1 MRRLNV
7 HHKNQGFTLLEILV
21 ALAITGILA
30 ALTLPNL
37 LAWLNS
43 NRVQQATDSI
53 QSALQDAQK
62 QAMRRGR
69 ICTIN
74 FTNGTGTNPTVYSQI
89 RASEAGCLVATN
101 DRANPLILPLPGNA
115 NELSLS
121 LPQEVFMV
129 TNFPNVPTTSSSPG
143 VEFSFRGHVPGLTFT
158 PPEKQAIIVLYP
170 ATANTPREPYPN
182 QERKCI
188 VMASLLGIVK
198 QGTYN
203 GDPLGTLNANKCQ
216 IRLDG
221 TKP

>member
-1 MRRLNV
+1 
-7 HHKNQGFTLLEILV
+7 
-21 ALAITGILA
+21 LAITGILA

-53 QSALQDAQK
+53 QSALQDAQR
-62 QAMRRGR
+62 QAIRRGR

-89 RASEAGCLVATN
+89 TASEAGCLVATN
-101 DRANPLILPLPGNA
+101 TNA
-115 NELSLS
+115 GPLS

-129 TNFPNVPTTSSSPG
+129 VGNFPNVPTTSSSPG
-143 VEFSFRGHVPGLTFT
+143 VQFSFRGHVPDLNFT
-158 PPEKQAIIVLYP
+158 PPQNQAIIVLYP
-170 ATANTPREPYPN
+170 AANASTAPYPN

-203 GDPLGTLNANKCQ
+203 DTSLTNLDASKCQ

-221 TKP
+221 TEP

>member
-7 HHKNQGFTLLEILV
+7 DKNQGFTLLEILI

-30 ALTLPNL
+30 ALTGPNL

-43 NRVQQATDSI
+43 NKVQEATDSI
-53 QSALQDAQK
+53 QSALRDAQR
-62 QAMRRGR
+62 QAIRRGR

-74 FTNGTGTNPTVYSQI
+74 FTNGIGDDPTVYSQI
-89 RASEAGCLVATN
+89 TALDEDSNPDPGCLVATN
-101 DRANPLILPLPGNA
+101 TNA
-115 NELSLS
+115 GSLR

-129 TNFPNVPTTSSSPG
+129 VNNFPTLGISPG
-143 VEFSFRGHVPGLTFT
+143 VQFSFRGHVPGLTFL
-158 PPEKQAIIVLYP
+158 PRANQAIIVLYP
-170 ATANTPREPYPN
+170 AANATAAPYPN

-188 VMASLLGIVK
+188 VIASMLGMVK

-203 GDPLGTLNANKCQ
+203 GDPLGTLNANNCQ

-221 TKP
+221 TEP

>member
-1 MRRLNV
+1 MSRLNV

-43 NRVQQATDSI
+43 NKVQEATDSI
-53 QSALQDAQK
+53 QSALRDAQR
-62 QAMRRGR
+62 QAIRRGR
-69 ICTIN
+69 ICKIN

-89 RASEAGCLVATN
+89 TASEAGCLVATN
-101 DRANPLILPLPGNA
+101 TNA
-115 NELSLS
+115 GSLS

-129 TNFPNVPTTSSSPG
+129 VGNFPNVPTTSSSPG
-143 VEFSFRGHVPGLTFT
+143 VQFSFRGHVPDLNFT
-158 PPEKQAIIVLYP
+158 PPQNQAIIVLYP
-170 ATANTPREPYPN
+170 AANASTAPYPN

-203 GDPLGTLNANKCQ
+203 DTSLTNLDASKCQ

-221 TKP
+221 TEP

>member
-7 HHKNQGFTLLEILV
+7 DKNQGFTLLEILI

-30 ALTLPNL
+30 ALTGPNL

-43 NRVQQATDSI
+43 NKVQEATDSI
-53 QSALQDAQK
+53 QSALRDAQR
-62 QAMRRGR
+62 QAIRLGR

-74 FTNGTGTNPTVYSQI
+74 FTNGTGTNPTVYRQI
-89 RASEAGCLVATN
+89 TASEPGCLVATN
-101 DRANPLILPLPGNA
+101 TNA
-115 NELSLS
+115 GSLS

-129 TNFPNVPTTSSSPG
+129 VDNFPDVPPDGDSPG
-143 VEFSFRGHVPGLTFT
+143 VQFSFRGHVPGLTFE
-158 PPEKQAIIVLYP
+158 PRANQAIIVLYP
-170 ATANTPREPYPN
+170 AAANTPRAPYPN
-182 QERKCI
+182 QERKCL

-203 GDPLGTLNANKCQ
+203 DTSLTNLDASKCQ

-221 TKP
+221 TEP

>member
-7 HHKNQGFTLLEILV
+7 HKNQGFTLLEILI

-30 ALTLPNL
+30 ALTGPNL
-37 LAWLNS
+37 LAWLNR
-43 NRVQQATDSI
+43 NTVQEATDSI
-53 QSALQDAQK
+53 QSALRDAQK

-89 RASEAGCLVATN
+89 TALDKDSKPDPGCLVM
-101 DRANPLILPLPGNA
+101 ANAG
-115 NELSLS
+115 SLN

-129 TNFPNVPTTSSSPG
+129 VRNFPTLGSSPG
-143 VEFSFRGHVPGLTFT
+143 VQFSFRGHVPGLTFE
-158 PPEKQAIIVLYP
+158 PETDPSKTDNRAIIVLYP
-170 ATANTPREPYPN
+170 AANASAAPYPN
-182 QERKCI
+182 QEQKCI

-198 QGTYN
+198 QGTYT
-203 GDPLGTLNANKCQ
+203 GTSLTNLDARQCQ

-221 TKP
+221 TEP

>member
-7 HHKNQGFTLLEILV
+7 HHKNQGFTLLEILI

-43 NRVQQATDSI
+43 NKVQEATDSI

-101 DRANPLILPLPGNA
+101 TNA
-115 NELSLS
+115 GSLR

-129 TNFPNVPTTSSSPG
+129 VRNFPTLGSSPG
-143 VEFSFRGHVPGLTFT
+143 VQFSFRGHVPGLTFT
-158 PPEKQAIIVLYP
+158 PLERQAIIVLYP
-170 ATANTPREPYPN
+170 AAANAPRAPYPN
-182 QERKCI
+182 QERKCL

-203 GDPLGTLNANKCQ
+203 GDPLGTLNANNCQ

-221 TKP
+221 TEP

>member
-43 NRVQQATDSI
+43 NKVQEATDSI

-89 RASEAGCLVATN
+89 TASEAGCLVATN
-101 DRANPLILPLPGNA
+101 TNA
-115 NELSLS
+115 GSLN

-129 TNFPNVPTTSSSPG
+129 VRNFPTLGSSPG
-143 VEFSFRGHVPGLTFT
+143 VQFSFRGHVPGLTFT

>member
-7 HHKNQGFTLLEILV
+7 HKNQGFTLLEVLV

-43 NRVQQATDSI
+43 NKVQEATDSI

-74 FTNGTGTNPTVYSQI
+74 FTNGTGTNPTVYRQI
-89 RASEAGCLVATN
+89 TASEAGCLVATN
-101 DRANPLILPLPGNA
+101 TNA
-115 NELSLS
+115 GSLN
-121 LPQEVFMV
+121 LPQEIFMV
-129 TNFPNVPTTSSSPG
+129 VSNFPIQGGNPRIR
-143 VEFSFRGHVPGLTFT
+143 FSFRGHVPDLTFV
-158 PPEKQAIIVLYP
+158 PPASQAIIVLYP
-170 ATANTPREPYPN
+170 AANATAAPYPN

-188 VMASLLGIVK
+188 VIASLLGIVK
-198 QGTYN
+198 QGTYT
-203 GDPLGTLNANKCQ
+203 GTSLTNLDASNCQ

-221 TKP
+221 TQP

>member
-7 HHKNQGFTLLEILV
+7 HHKNQGFTLLEILI

-37 LAWLNS
+37 LAWLNR
-43 NRVQQATDSI
+43 NKVQEATDSI

-74 FTNGTGTNPTVYSQI
+74 FTNGTGPAPEVYSQI
-89 RASEAGCLVATN
+89 TALDKDSKPDPGCLVM
-101 DRANPLILPLPGNA
+101 ANAGSLNLP
-115 NELSLS
+115 E
-121 LPQEVFMV
+121 EVFMV
-129 TNFPNVPTTSSSPG
+129 TNFPTLGSSPG
-143 VEFSFRGHVPGLTFT
+143 VKFSFRGHVPGLTFT

-170 ATANTPREPYPN
+170 AAANAPRAPYPN

-203 GDPLGTLNANKCQ
+203 GDPLGTLNANNCQ

>member
-7 HHKNQGFTLLEILV
+7 HKNQGFTLLEILV

-43 NRVQQATDSI
+43 NRVQEATDSI

-74 FTNGTGTNPTVYSQI
+74 FTNGTGTSPTVYSQI
-89 RASEAGCLVATN
+89 TANEPGCLVATN
-101 DRANPLILPLPGNA
+101 TNA
-115 NELSLS
+115 GSLS

-129 TNFPNVPTTSSSPG
+129 VSNFPTLGSSPG
-143 VEFSFRGHVPGLTFT
+143 VQFSFRGHVPGLTFT
-158 PPEKQAIIVLYP
+158 PLERQAIIVLYP
-170 ATANTPREPYPN
+170 AAANAPRAPYPN
-182 QERKCI
+182 QERKCL

-203 GDPLGTLNANKCQ
+203 DTSLTNLDASKCQ

-221 TKP
+221 TIP

>member
-43 NRVQQATDSI
+43 NRVQEATDSI

-74 FTNGTGTNPTVYSQI
+74 FTNGTGTSPTVYSQI

-101 DRANPLILPLPGNA
+101 TNA
-115 NELSLS
+115 GSLS

-129 TNFPNVPTTSSSPG
+129 VRNFPILGGSPG
-143 VEFSFRGHVPGLTFT
+143 VQFSFRGHVPGLTFT
-158 PPEKQAIIVLYP
+158 PLERQAIIVLYP
-170 ATANTPREPYPN
+170 AAANAPRAPYPN
-182 QERKCI
+182 QERKCL

-203 GDPLGTLNANKCQ
+203 GDPLGTLNANNCQ

-221 TKP
+221 TEP

>member
-1 MRRLNV
+1 MSRLNV

-43 NRVQQATDSI
+43 NKVQEATDSI
-53 QSALQDAQK
+53 QSALRDAQR
-62 QAMRRGR
+62 QAIRRGR
-69 ICTIN
+69 ICKIN

-89 RASEAGCLVATN
+89 TASEAGCLVATN
-101 DRANPLILPLPGNA
+101 TNA
-115 NELSLS
+115 GSLS

-129 TNFPNVPTTSSSPG
+129 VNNFPTLGISPG
-143 VEFSFRGHVPGLTFT
+143 VQFSFRGHVPGLTFL
-158 PPEKQAIIVLYP
+158 PRANQAIIVLYP
-170 ATANTPREPYPN
+170 AANATAAPYPN

-188 VMASLLGIVK
+188 VIASMLGMVK

-203 GDPLGTLNANKCQ
+203 GDPLGTLNANNCQ

-221 TKP
+221 TEP